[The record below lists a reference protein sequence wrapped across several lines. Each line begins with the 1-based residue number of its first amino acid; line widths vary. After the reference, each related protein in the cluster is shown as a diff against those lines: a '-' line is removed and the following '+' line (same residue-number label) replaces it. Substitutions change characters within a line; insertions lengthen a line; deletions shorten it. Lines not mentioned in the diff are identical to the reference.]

1 MMLRILCT
9 LLFII
14 TYVDICDANVPV
26 IDVSV
31 LLSSTS
37 SREDVQTCR
46 DKIHDALTSTKGI
59 FLVTGFEWSDD
70 SVFYSEIFDAH
81 KALWKMPLSSRN
93 LIEMEMGRGMV
104 HVMGDDSED
113 AKKLGGSEVFAFGS
127 EISRDRDKAKNDEA
141 LLQSPPN
148 RWPLEDELSM
158 TARGT
163 LHKLRSRLGMIA
175 KLITSIYLD
184 KNYYDGV
191 YDEIEDMSL
200 LRMFH
205 YFPTL
210 QDDDDTETHLGS
222 TTHTDWGLVTLIV
235 QDMVGGLE
243 YYEDDEWKPVQCVP
257 GSVVVN
263 GGDWFRLMHPEIYS
277 PLHRVVAPRKDDRY
291 SFVYLFQMS
300 WVILEDHRID
310 PSRQVDSFMPNRK
323 EL

>member
-59 FLVTGFEWSDD
+59 FLVTGLGWESA
-70 SVFYSEIFDAH
+70 YETKIFDAH
-81 KALWKMPLSSRN
+81 KSFWGIPLSSRK
-93 LIEMEMGRGMV
+93 LIETNSGGRGMA

-113 AKKLGGSEVFAFGS
+113 AKKLGGSEVFIYGIDFPAASNKSTEDSQSFMKVPNIWPAENQVS
-127 EISRDRDKAKNDEA
+127 LAKRFVLESLRENMATLSRV
-141 LLQSPPN
+141 LMGP
-148 RWPLEDELSM
+148 
-158 TARGT
+158 
-163 LHKLRSRLGMIA
+163 
-175 KLITSIYLD
+175 YLD
-184 KNYYDGV
+184 EHYDDGV
-191 YDEIEDMSL
+191 YRSIEEISVM
-200 LRMFH
+200 RMYH

-210 QDDDDTETHLGS
+210 QDDDDTETHLGCA
-222 TTHTDWGLVTLIV
+222 THTDWGLVTLIV